1 MHAGGGGDVPPDG
14 MFAQPDSAATQH
26 KVTTGLPMRNALLA
40 ALRFNSQK
48 LLRGGINGRAK
59 AK

>member
-1 MHAGGGGDVPPDG
+1 